1 MANYIV
7 TRNKEYFQKIGD
19 YKYLDLT
26 YFESNPLPDLI
37 ALDTETTSL
46 SPRFGDIFCIQVG
59 TGKDNYIF
67 DLQRYPQIIG
77 ENLITTIEEV
87 WPIINKSE
95 WVLQNAAFDLGFFYK
110 HNMFIPKVW
119 DTFLASKI
127 LYNGSPP
134 SLRHDFGTIMKRELD
149 VYYDKTDQKN
159 IHKVQLSQP
168 STIQYSFNDVD
179 RLLELHEVLVKKLK
193 EYGPNN
199 GAYPSYLL
207 HCDYIRALAYFE
219 QCGLPIN
226 PKLWKDKM
234 DSDRLRTEKAKEIV
248 KDYIFDNLPKYRDN
262 QLSLFDT
269 EKKLRILLSSPK
281 QMISVFKDFKINV
294 VDKDG
299 KESIEEDIIKKS
311 DHEFVKLWIAYKKAE
326 HDVTTFGQTIYD
338 QIWNGRIYTSF
349 NPIVDTARISTRKG
363 GINFLNFPS
372 GKDTRSCFEANP
384 GYVMVVSDYSAQ
396 EAKIIA
402 DLSRDEAMLRS
413 VVNGEDLH
421 CLFAKKIFPELE
433 GLTDEE
439 IIRDHKAKRNSAKA
453 PRFAFSFG
461 GSGFTVATN
470 LNIPLEEGNKLEAAF
485 KELHKGMYEWGD
497 RVLQQ
502 ALKLGYIESADGFKL
517 KLPDFEEFT
526 RLGDK
531 LKSCDNE
538 FWDEYRSGKEE
549 YKNYW
554 EAIEYNKTHEDKK
567 IPSIKNTKAYEFYR
581 ENKSWVSAYF
591 KLKSGYSRLAL
602 NNPIQ
607 ARAAHQMKYAV
618 VLLFQYIIS
627 RDHLW
632 KVRISNVVHDE
643 QVLEVQEDLVEEYKE
658 KVGYFMQVAGDH
670 YLSGD
675 LVKME
680 AEGNVGSNWY
690 EAK

>member
-1 MANYIV
+1 MANIII
-7 TRNKEYFQKIGD
+7 TKNKEYFLKIGD
-19 YKYLDLT
+19 YKYLDLD
-26 YFESNPLPDLI
+26 YFKENPLPSLI

-46 SPRFGDIFCIQVG
+46 NPRFGDIFCIQVG

-67 DLQRYPQIIG
+67 DLQKYPQIQG

-95 WVLQNAAFDLGFFYK
+95 WVLQNAAFDLGFFYS
-110 HNMFIPKVW
+110 HNMFISKVW

-134 SLRHDFGTIMKRELD
+134 SFRHGFGIIMKRELD

-193 EYGPNN
+193 EYGPNE

-207 HCDYIRALAYFE
+207 HCDYIRALAYIE
-219 QCGLPIN
+219 QCGLPISEIE
-226 PKLWKDKM
+226 W
-234 DSDRLRTEKAKEIV
+234 KAKMEEDEARTKLAEQVVIE
-248 KDYIFDNLPKYRDN
+248 YIYDNLPQFRDN
-262 QLSLFDT
+262 QLFLFDT
-269 EKKLRILLSSPK
+269 NKKLNVLLSSPK
-281 QMISVFKDFKINV
+281 QMIKVFKAFGVNI

-311 DHEFVKLWIAYKKAE
+311 NHEFVKLWVAYKKAE
-326 HDVTTFGQTIYD
+326 HDVTTFGKSILDKIY
-338 QIWNGRIYTSF
+338 NGRIYTSF
-349 NPIVDTARISTRKG
+349 NPIVDTARISTKKG
-363 GINFLNFPS
+363 EINFLNFPAN
-372 GKDTRSCFEANP
+372 KQTRSCFVANP
-384 GYVMVVSDYSAQ
+384 GYKMVVSDYSAQ

-439 IIRDHKAKRNSAKA
+439 IIRDHKAKRNSSKA

-502 ALKLGYIESADGFKL
+502 ALKVGYIESADGFKL

-538 FWDEYRSGKEE
+538 FWDEYRAGKEE

-567 IPSIKNTKAYEFYR
+567 SVGIKNIKAYEFYR
-581 ENKSWVSAYF
+581 ENKAWVSSYF

-607 ARAAHQMKYAV
+607 ARAAHQTKYAV
-618 VLLFQYIIS
+618 SLLFQHIVS
-627 RDHLW
+627 KNHQW
-632 KVRISNVVHDE
+632 KARICVPVHDE
-643 QVLEVQEDLVEEYKE
+643 IVMEVAEELAEEYKE
-658 KVGYFMQVAGDH
+658 KIGYFMVKAGNH

-675 LVKME
+675 SVFME
-680 AEGNVGSNWY
+680 AEGNIGSNWY
-690 EAK
+690 QAK